1 MSRKHDPGNAPQVNW
16 RPLFFGFLVA
26 SLVVGTIGAAVC
38 GYLGLPLYLGGLFG
52 FTITGMT
59 GLFALAARI
68 ARR

>member
-1 MSRKHDPGNAPQVNW
+1 MRRHDPGNAPQIDW
-16 RPLFFGFLVA
+16 RPTFFGFGIAALVM
-26 SLVVGTIGAAVC
+26 GTLGAGLC
-38 GYLGLPLYLGGLFG
+38 RYLGIPMYVGGLFG